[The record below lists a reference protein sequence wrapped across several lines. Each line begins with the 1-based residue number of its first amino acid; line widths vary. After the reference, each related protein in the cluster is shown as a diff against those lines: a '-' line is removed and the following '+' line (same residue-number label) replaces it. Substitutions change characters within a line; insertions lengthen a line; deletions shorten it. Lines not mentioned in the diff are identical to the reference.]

1 MGSIVYTIGHI
12 GSLSTS
18 SQVKSD
24 PDPAKDQVK
33 IRSGRPMKVL
43 HQLVSESETES
54 ETETVTVRSKPVQSS
69 PARIKNLD
77 SNERTVSN
85 MTEKRWRMEDKL
97 NGSEPGNGKF
107 FPTEEDKAW
116 ERVNI
121 IAPTFA
127 RNKKSALNHAEM
139 SLKSQE
145 EVIWGE
151 LPTDKKDKGW
161 IPSTYL
167 HYIHGA
173 CLIMEILMESINA
186 MFTTKISLLL
196 ASWVYLPSKSLGW
209 DKSNKE
215 CWKLSKPCIYCLQP
229 HSW

>member
-1 MGSIVYTIGHI
+1 MTIYAYYVHNRCPIVYTIGYI

-33 IRSGRPMKVL
+33 TRSGRPMKVL
-43 HQLVSESETES
+43 HQLASESETES

-116 ERVNI
+116 ERVNF

-127 RNKKSALNHAEM
+127 RNKKSAL
-139 SLKSQE
+139 K
-145 EVIWGE
+145 
-151 LPTDKKDKGW
+151 
-161 IPSTYL
+161 
-167 HYIHGA
+167 
-173 CLIMEILMESINA
+173 
-186 MFTTKISLLL
+186 
-196 ASWVYLPSKSLGW
+196 
-209 DKSNKE
+209 
-215 CWKLSKPCIYCLQP
+215 
-229 HSW
+229 